1 MIAESPFTIVNPV
14 DKKLIFN
21 ITSFDDGSPFSTIQ
35 RLPYSSVIWITHG
48 TATLKIDFSLY
59 SLMAGHMLFLS
70 PFQPF
75 SFTDAEGIKGIM
87 INFHPEFFCLFRHE
101 NEIAFCSVIFNNIY
115 QSPWIIVE
123 SNEAANFQWLI
134 EQMKVE
140 IGKKEPGQHD
150 LLVAMLKVF
159 FIRASRIK
167 MQQHAEQPSGS
178 LFGKEPIIIQHL
190 QDAIDRYYREKHS
203 ASDYA
208 SMLNV
213 TPKTLGRIAKSHF
226 NKTLTDLIA
235 ERIIVEAK
243 RQLYM
248 TQRTV
253 KEIAYDLGFNDEYY
267 FSRYFKNITNVS
279 PISYR
284 ESIGTM
290 EVTGKISIPLG

>member
-1 MIAESPFTIVNPV
+1 MIAESSSFTIVNPV
-14 DKKLIFN
+14 DKKLVFS
-21 ITSFDDGSPFSTIQ
+21 ITSFDDDSPFSTTQ
-35 RLPYSSVIWITHG
+35 RLPFSSVIWITHG
-48 TATLKIDFSLY
+48 TARLKVDFSLY

-101 NEIAFCSVIFNNIY
+101 NEIPYCSAIFNNVY
-115 QSPWIIVE
+115 QSPLIVIA

-134 EQMKVE
+134 EQMKEE

-159 FIRASRIK
+159 LIRASRIK
-167 MQQHAEQPSGS
+167 MKQHTELPSGS
-178 LFGKEPIIIQHL
+178 LLGKEPVILQQL

-226 NKTLTDLIA
+226 NKTLTDLIS

-253 KEIAYDLGFNDEYY
+253 KEIAYDLGFNDEYH
-267 FSRYFKNITNVS
+267 FSRYFKNITDVS
-279 PISYR
+279 PLAYR

-290 EVTGKISIPLG
+290 QVA

>member
-1 MIAESPFTIVNPV
+1 MIAESSFTIVNQA

-21 ITSFDDGSPFSTIQ
+21 ITPFDNGDHFSTIQ
-35 RLPYSSVIWITHG
+35 RLPFSSVIWITQG
-48 TATLKIDFSLY
+48 SAKLKVDFSLY
-59 SLMAGHMLFLS
+59 PLMAGHMLFLS

-75 SFTDAEGIKGIM
+75 SFSDTEGIKGIM
-87 INFHPEFFCLFRHE
+87 VNFHPEFFCLFRHE
-101 NEIAFCSVIFNNIY
+101 NEIAFCSLIFNNVY
-115 QSPWIIVE
+115 QSPLILIAA
-123 SNEAANFQWLI
+123 NEADGFQWLI
-134 EQMKVE
+134 EQMKEE
-140 IGKKEPGQHD
+140 IGKKEPGRHD

-159 FIRASRIK
+159 LIRASRIK
-167 MQQHAEQPSGS
+167 MKQHTEQPTVP
-178 LFGKEPIIIQHL
+178 LLGKEPVIIQHL

-208 SMLNV
+208 TMLNV
-213 TPKTLGRIAKSHF
+213 TPKTLGRITKSHF

-279 PISYR
+279 PLAYR

-290 EVTGKISIPLG
+290 EVAV